1 MHRERK
7 ARRFFSGTGLR
18 VRSATHSAVEQ
29 GSSLAFQTRKPSP
42 NLIALMMSRITFW
55 MTSALLS
62 DQPPAIQAMRRQ

>member
-18 VRSATHSAVEQ
+18 VRSGTHSAVEQ
-29 GSSLAFQTRKPSP
+29 GSSLAFQTRKASP
-42 NLIALMMSRITFW
+42 NLVALMMSRITFW

-62 DQPPAIQAMRRQ
+62 DQPSAIQAMRRQ